1 MNFLFFFFYKVV
13 KEYIFGNGAN
23 VLFDCDYHF
32 FYSWMRCESFEFL
45 KLGAS
50 CLCKWPWG
58 GRKYIC
64 REKMLFYLI
73 LSLYFQVTSSPNC
86 TDMSNVCQPTEFIS
100 RHNIEGIFTFVDHR
114 CVATVG
120 YQPQVRSWICCTT
133 DNFSLLF
140 SLGFVEIIQWCNSRD
155 SQTYQSLAQS

>member
-1 MNFLFFFFYKVV
+1 MSFGWNEFLSFFTKLVKSSYVRVELVRVGVVLLPSLILMVMFFLSGWDVEAQK
-13 KEYIFGNGAN
+13 
-23 VLFDCDYHF
+23 
-32 FYSWMRCESFEFL
+32 SL

-50 CLCKWPWG
+50 CLCIWPWWDG
-58 GRKYIC
+58 KCIC
-64 REKMLFYLI
+64 KEWYHFILF

-120 YQPQVRSWICCTT
+120 YQPQVKSWSCYTT
-133 DNFSLLF
+133 D
-140 SLGFVEIIQWCNSRD
+140 
-155 SQTYQSLAQS
+155 A